1 MIIYI
6 YLKWKDRYLEIQI
19 VFENRSIIIF
29 SSSLLHIFSG
39 IKLKNIFIIEKEGK
53 KKNQSIVYIDID
65 RFCNI

>member
-39 IKLKNIFIIEKEGK
+39 IKLKNIFIIEKEGGK
-53 KKNQSIVYIDID
+53 KQSKYSIY
-65 RFCNI
+65 RYR